1 MMQDGPVLSK
11 RIKSMI
17 ILGFRQFWDPYYQGF
32 AAQVAF
38 FIILSFVPTVVL
50 VSQLMSLLNVNMLDM
65 DYIIEKMADPSLGR
79 LIRRLLKTRLN
90 FGNNVLLILTAVW
103 AASRVQFALMRISNY
118 LYSNGRTTG
127 YYVLERARSLKNMS
141 LTVIIFAFVG
151 VILVN
156 GPVIIGL
163 LFGNVLEGTF
173 IDSTWTMARWPV
185 TGALYFLL
193 VLHNYWMLPNYKL
206 KIKKLRPRD
215 VLPGSIFAAIG
226 MLLVTFIYSAY
237 ASYGGTQMNAIYGS
251 LASIVALMFW
261 FYLLSW
267 VMILGMLFNKVWMDT
282 KDPDVIDVGR

>member
-1 MMQDGPVLSK
+1 MMQESPVLSK
-11 RIKSMI
+11 RIKGMI

-38 FIILSFVPTVVL
+38 FIMLSFVPTVIL
-50 VSQLMSLLNVNMLDM
+50 VSQLMSLLNVDMLDM
-65 DYIIEKMADPSLGR
+65 DYIIEKMADPSVGR
-79 LIRRLLKTRLN
+79 LLRRLLSTRLT
-90 FGNNVLLILTAVW
+90 FGKNVLLILTAVW

-127 YYVLERARSLKNMS
+127 YYVIERARSLKNMS

-163 LFGNVLEGTF
+163 LFGNILEGTL
-173 IDSTWTMARWPV
+173 IESAWIYARWPI
-185 TGALYFLL
+185 TGAMYFLL

-206 KIKKLRPRD
+206 KIKKLKPKD
-215 VLPGSIFAAIG
+215 VLPGSLFAAVG
-226 MLLVTFIYSAY
+226 MLLVTIVYSTY
-237 ASYGGTQMNAIYGS
+237 VNSTGGHMNAIYGS
-251 LASIVALMFW
+251 LASMVALMFW

-282 KDPDVIDVGR
+282 KDPDVVDVGR